1 MPCFVCKEEQCPR
14 TRPLEK
20 GRGQQYGIPEDAIPP
35 GARVCNTCQCKSVR
49 SRYTSCPLPTCPNP
63 KDRVKRFRNLPPRLF
78 ELAPEIRD
86 PLIQEFQ
93 IPPNVTKCCSA
104 CLIKIKRKLGPHLL
118 GTNLTE
124 DEISKFKTLLQEV
137 GPKWPQLA
145 ESLNKTAVAL
155 KSFYFHFKK
164 KYSFDLAVTEYY
176 KLHPSEE
183 RRTAITDG
191 DESDLSTSS
200 CDEREGGSD
209 TASAESPKIG
219 VPPNSIKEEV
229 SLTETNN
236 AQATVK
242 TSLKDERLLPPLG
255 QPPPRKQKTVE
266 EYDSSATETAD
277 EENESSPGNRQSPK
291 VLHYPSQTTI
301 TMIPS
306 SMQNGP
312 RDGHSSEL
320 NVRDVM
326 LNVIERSLKSGQQPP
341 PAKPMS
347 VGTMGKAPILDSRA
361 DVTYMREYRNE
372 LPKMQHSA
380 PANLSVQVSHA
391 QHSAASH
398 QLITSKGDGLAT
410 LSVVNTSVHPPQ
422 ILSQHQ
428 HPISANCQIAA
439 TITPVQSQPSSHQMS
454 ANVQQQSQPHEM
466 QKDGMVVYSRSEPEP
481 QTLDLSIKKPQ
492 RDSLPPPAHSK
503 PIPGGGGVAMY
514 RSDPH
519 ATVQSIVSQNSTY
532 LGYHPDPHNRPSKSP
547 SVFASNIPGSASILI
562 TQQPPSA
569 QHLIQN
575 LRVHGGPHPQPMVQP
590 QVTKSKAAP
599 KLSPKMQQHQQ
610 TNQQGGPK
618 GSITH
623 GTPVNSSGTSILVQG
638 ASTLSPRFDG
648 ILRQTPP
655 SSDKLGSITQGTP
668 VHLPQHHLTEKQ
680 RAYEFYKNSRQSP
693 AQPQQQPSPQAPPT
707 FGPPYQVRT
716 PGAYQIEQ
724 PQQLSSRQIIMND
737 YITSQQMHGQ
747 QVRGGRS
754 DKESPSPRSAGVAG
768 SPAAL
773 YYAEKDQ
780 RQRAEYL
787 SRSSP
792 AEHIN
797 R

>member
-1 MPCFVCKEEQCPR
+1 
-14 TRPLEK
+14 
-20 GRGQQYGIPEDAIPP
+20 
-35 GARVCNTCQCKSVR
+35 
-49 SRYTSCPLPTCPNP
+49 
-63 KDRVKRFRNLPPRLF
+63 
-78 ELAPEIRD
+78 
-86 PLIQEFQ
+86 
-93 IPPNVTKCCSA
+93 
-104 CLIKIKRKLGPHLL
+104 
-118 GTNLTE
+118 
-124 DEISKFKTLLQEV
+124 
-137 GPKWPQLA
+137 
-145 ESLNKTAVAL
+145 
-155 KSFYFHFKK
+155 
-164 KYSFDLAVTEYY
+164 
-176 KLHPSEE
+176 
-183 RRTAITDG
+183 
-191 DESDLSTSS
+191 
-200 CDEREGGSD
+200 
-209 TASAESPKIG
+209 
-219 VPPNSIKEEV
+219 
-229 SLTETNN
+229 
-236 AQATVK
+236 
-242 TSLKDERLLPPLG
+242 
-255 QPPPRKQKTVE
+255 
-266 EYDSSATETAD
+266 
-277 EENESSPGNRQSPK
+277 
-291 VLHYPSQTTI
+291 
-301 TMIPS
+301 
-306 SMQNGP
+306 
-312 RDGHSSEL
+312 
-320 NVRDVM
+320 
-326 LNVIERSLKSGQQPP
+326 
-341 PAKPMS
+341 
-347 VGTMGKAPILDSRA
+347 
-361 DVTYMREYRNE
+361 
-372 LPKMQHSA
+372 
-380 PANLSVQVSHA
+380 
-391 QHSAASH
+391 
-398 QLITSKGDGLAT
+398 
-410 LSVVNTSVHPPQ
+410 
-422 ILSQHQ
+422 
-428 HPISANCQIAA
+428 
-439 TITPVQSQPSSHQMS
+439 
-454 ANVQQQSQPHEM
+454 
-466 QKDGMVVYSRSEPEP
+466 
-481 QTLDLSIKKPQ
+481 
-492 RDSLPPPAHSK
+492 
-503 PIPGGGGVAMY
+503 MY

-747 QVRGGRS
+747 QVRGGRT